1 SREVDRVTRGRRVG
15 QMRGD
20 SPLQFVRKCRQ
31 LEALRG
37 SDVGRDDPVT
47 AAVADDDDLPST
59 RLDPRQLG
67 LREVNELPRR
77 AHALH
82 PGRAASRLDCARATD
97 ERTRVRPR
105 RLGADLVRADGQQ
118 DDRLAGLDGLLRGA
132 RECTPVTEVL
142 AVEGDHPRRLVG
154 DEAADELACL
164 EIRLV
169 PERGEAREAE
179 AVLLGEEGDLQREI
193 PALGDQSDGAA
204 IELAPTQ
211 VETAAGVEDA
221 EAIRADE
228 HRAGGPHALD
238 DGGLAGAAVGSGLAQ
253 AGCYPHERLGARGE
267 RRFDSLLEP
276 LGRDRQDDEL
286 WCLGQIGKGGIRRP
300 LEDLAAVSIDEVD
313 GAMLLAAKRSEGK
326 PVPPFRRVVR
336 GPENRDGTRVE
347 ERPEVPAQDSRRR
360 REMMRRWMSEV
371 PSSISS
377 SLASRIHFSTGY
389 SREYPM
395 PPSVWTA
402 AHVQNIAVSEAWSFA
417 IAASFVPVR
426 PASRRCAARHV
437 RSR

>member
-1 SREVDRVTRGRRVG
+1 
-15 QMRGD
+15 MRGD
-20 SPLQFVRKCRQ
+20 SPLQFVRQRRQ

-37 SDVGRDDPVT
+37 GDVGRDDPVT

-118 DDRLAGLDGLLRGA
+118 DDRLAGLDGVLRGA
-132 RECTPVTEVL
+132 REGAPVTEVL

-164 EIRLV
+164 KIRLV
-169 PERGEAREAE
+169 PERSKAREAE
-179 AVLLGEEGDLQREI
+179 AVLLGEEGELQREI
-193 PALGDQSDGAA
+193 PALGDQSDGSPV
-204 IELAPTQ
+204 ELAPPQ

-221 EAIRADE
+221 EAVRAEE

-238 DGGLAGAAVGSGLAQ
+238 DGGLADAAVASGLAQ
-253 AGCYPHERLGARGE
+253 AGCYPDERLRARGE
-267 RRFDSLLEP
+267 RRLHSLLEP
-276 LGRDRQDDEL
+276 LGRDRQDDQL
-286 WCLGQIGKGGIRRP
+286 RRLRQIGKGGIRRP
-300 LEDLAAVSIDEVD
+300 VEALAAGSIDVVY

-326 PVPPFRRVVR
+326 PVPTLRRVVR
-336 GPENRDGTRVE
+336 GPENRDGTGVE
-347 ERPEVPAQDSRRR
+347 E
-360 REMMRRWMSEV
+360 
-371 PSSISS
+371 
-377 SLASRIHFSTGY
+377 
-389 SREYPM
+389 
-395 PPSVWTA
+395 
-402 AHVQNIAVSEAWSFA
+402 
-417 IAASFVPVR
+417 
-426 PASRRCAARHV
+426 
-437 RSR
+437 